1 MAQEKWLVDEPKVID
16 TGIVRALRVG
26 LVGGQVDV
34 VTHDEPTARVEIHQ
48 VSGKPIKVEIE
59 GDTLTVDH
67 PQMRWDD
74 PLGFLKSFRGGGARA
89 DVSILV
95 PRDVTVN
102 LGAVSAGVLLS
113 GTERGAMLNSVSG
126 DVVVDGVIGDVTVN
140 AVSGTTTIRDQVG
153 AVALRTV
160 SGDVVAT
167 GEIRR
172 FTADAV
178 SSAVVLDLHGSPDQ
192 VKVNTVSG
200 SVDVRLEHG
209 TAYSSTV
216 ATATGRLQFD
226 DAEIR
231 GTRGSYTRTDGEL
244 SGSYVDIRVNTVSG
258 DVAIVHGPAPVPTA
272 EATGTPGTAPDG
284 GAGGTGS
291 TAPSF
296 DEQGG
301 VA

>member
-16 TGIVRALRVG
+16 TGIVRALRIG

-48 VSGKPIKVEIE
+48 VSGKLIKVEIE

-74 PLGFLKSFRGGGARA
+74 VLGFLKSFRGGGARA

-95 PRDVTVN
+95 PRDVTVTI
-102 LGAVSAGVLLS
+102 GVVSAGVLLS
-113 GTERGAMLNSVSG
+113 GTERGATLNSVSG
-126 DVVVDGVIGDVTVN
+126 DVVLDGVIGDVVVN
-140 AVSGTTTIRDQVG
+140 AVSGTTTLRDQVG

-172 FTADAV
+172 FTADGV

-209 TAYSSTV
+209 TPYTSTIT
-216 ATATGRLQFD
+216 TATGRLQFD

-244 SGSYVDIRVNTVSG
+244 SGSYVDVRINSVSG
-258 DVAIVHGPAPVPTA
+258 DVAIVHGHAPSTPAAPTAPTTPDAPPAPA
-272 EATGTPGTAPDG
+272 AP
-284 GAGGTGS
+284 

-301 VA
+301 TVA